1 MKGRVH
7 TGVTKNIFANKKL
20 SKNFAMQKKHK
31 IQLLP

>member
-20 SKNFAMQKKHK
+20 SKNFAMQKKT
-31 IQLLP
+31 